1 MVALSAALANDPALY
16 RDALGLGG
24 AAQAGIVNDLL
35 TNDPTKVLSA
45 AQGFA
50 LSNQFALNNQAILS
64 AVQSQIQAA
73 RDYAVQR
80 TNHTGTQLAA
90 TILFATGESL
100 ESQKIPFLT
109 QGTAPSADAPN
120 LTTAPTI
127 GGSTSPGSTLTATT
141 GAITPGSGGG
151 GTTSIWQWQRVD
163 ATNGA
168 VDIFGANA
176 ITYVLTANDNGFKI
190 TVKQSVK
197 DTANGLLGNT
207 RSSLLTAAVSGA
219 VPTNAGGA
227 NLPSISPTGSA
238 TAGSVTYTSTT
249 GTWAGSPS
257 SYSYLFLIAGVA
269 QGIRSSTNTFTPNPA
284 GPYGA
289 VTVSVIATNG
299 NGASTAAVSTTSVT
313 ASAPAGTGHLW
324 TDMTSAQ
331 WTEIETEGAAQGDTN
346 ASGYRARVA
355 AVPTSGGVTIS
366 GGASIATALASNSLV
381 FGNTGSYTVGAMITF
396 STNGKK
402 LLAGPGQVMTIN
414 CITLT
419 DGNPA
424 FNLVASD
431 CVIGGC
437 ATGVMIIQNL
447 RAAGVQAWD
456 NGSAGSG
463 NLFYHIS
470 VDGGIMPAGTGGAG
484 LAAYYNAKNTLICSC
499 EVMNLTD
506 SGTGGNADGLNVANN
521 TAAACSNGVV
531 DTHVFQ
537 NSDDGMDTWQSTQKQ
552 FFYFSSAQKSG
563 KHPVGPN
570 GDGNGFKCGTGIGS
584 HNYYKCFTN
593 DCASFGWNRN
603 GGTNPP
609 RLKTCTQTGDDAG
622 PLAGGA
628 GLYTQVA

>member
-1 MVALSAALANDPALY
+1 MVQLSVALAADPNLY
-16 RDALGLGG
+16 RTALGLGQ
-24 AAQAGIVNDLL
+24 AAQAGIVDDLI

-45 AQGFA
+45 AQGYA
-50 LSNQFALNNQAILS
+50 LSNQFALNNQQILA
-64 AVQSQIQAA
+64 AVQSQIQTA
-73 RDYAVQR
+73 RDYAIQR
-80 TNHTGTQLAA
+80 ANHTGTQLASSVV
-90 TILFATGESL
+90 FNTGETL

-109 QGTAPSADAPN
+109 QGTAPSADAPS
-120 LTTAPTI
+120 LTAAPTI
-127 GGSTSPGSTLTATT
+127 AGSTSPGSTLTASP
-141 GAITPGSGGG
+141 GAVTEGSGGSH
-151 GTTSIWQWQRVD
+151 TNIYQWQRVD
-163 ATNGA
+163 LTNGA
-168 VDIFGANA
+168 VDIFGATA
-176 ITYVLTANDNGFKI
+176 TTYGLTSNDNGFKI
-190 TVKQSVK
+190 TVKQTVK
-197 DTANGLLGNT
+197 DAVTGLLGNT
-207 RSSLLTAAVSGA
+207 RSSLLTASVAGA
-219 VPTNAGGA
+219 VPGNTA
-227 NLPSISPTGSA
+227 LPTISPTGSA

-249 GTWAGSPS
+249 GSWSGSPS
-257 SYSYLFLIAGVA
+257 TFSYLFLIGGVA

-331 WTEIETEGAAQGDTN
+331 WTEIETEGAAQGDVN
-346 ASGYRARVA
+346 AAGYRARIA

-366 GGASIATALASNSLV
+366 AGANIATALASNSLV
-381 FGNTGSYTVGAMITF
+381 FGNTGAYTVSAMITF

-414 CITLT
+414 CIGLT

-424 FNLVASD
+424 FNMVASD

-437 ATGVMIIQNL
+437 GTGVMIIQNL
-447 RAAGVQAWD
+447 RANGVQAWD
-456 NGSAGSG
+456 NGAGGSG

-470 VDGGIMPAGTGGAG
+470 IDGGIMPAGTGGAG
-484 LAAYYNAKNTLICSC
+484 LAAFYNARNTLICSC
-499 EVMNLTD
+499 EIMNLTD

-521 TAAACSNGVV
+521 TAANCSNGVV

-552 FFYFSSAQKSG
+552 YFYFSSAQKSG

-584 HNYYKCFTN
+584 HNYYKCFSN
-593 DCASFGWNRN
+593 DCASYGWNRN
-603 GGTNPP
+603 AGTNPP
-609 RLKTCTQTGDDAG
+609 RLKACTQTGDDAG

-628 GLYTQVA
+628 GLYNLVA